1 MADEKKKGPARVAA
15 FKELPENLIIIGI
28 DAGDESHALWDR
40 RILLPIDAE
49 LKATIALKG
58 VIEPVV
64 CRADGDKFVVVDG
77 RQRVRALREVNKERI
92 AQGGAPMQVAFV
104 VREGT
109 DNDLAGVAAAANI
122 RVEETQLDKAY
133 RVQHMSDVLKMS
145 TKEIAAHFG
154 VSTQAIGQWTKL
166 LRLEPNVQ
174 EALQNG
180 KITSTAAQAISRLS
194 AEKQKVAFDTLT
206 ATHKKAVK
214 QEKPAAEKKADAAG
228 EGGEAPASEAAA
240 NEAGESNGEDAAPD
254 VNTPAAPE
262 PSRPVTARQ
271 ALTAIN
277 DVVGDGDQVAPGK
290 AELKKILKYLNVKS
304 MQEAELNKSKRR
316 KVHPMEG
323 VLRWLTTGD
332 PRACPELANILA
344 DIRNRPNAKVAEAG
358 DGEPVT
364 NTESADAGENAE
376 SGESTENAAGGA
388 VLAASEALEK
398 VRAQAKARLD
408 EIMGEANSAP
418 AADVGVADVP

>member
-77 RQRVRALREVNKERI
+77 RQRVRALREVNKERL

-133 RVQHMSDVLKMS
+133 RVQHMTEALKMS

-154 VSTQAIGQWTKL
+154 VSTQAIGQWMKL

-206 ATHKKAVK
+206 ATNKKAVK

-228 EGGEAPASEAAA
+228 DGGETPT
-240 NEAGESNGEDAAPD
+240 NEAGTPGEPSGDDPAPD
-254 VNTPAAPE
+254 VNTPATPE
-262 PSRPVTARQ
+262 PARPVTARQ

-304 MQEAELNKSKRR
+304 MQEAELARSKRR

-344 DIRNRPNAKVAEAG
+344 DIRNRPNTKVAEAG

-364 NTESADAGENAE
+364 NTEPAEAGETAE

-408 EIMGEANSAP
+408 EIMGEANPAP
-418 AADVGVADVP
+418 TADSDVTDVP